1 MNFLADIL
9 LLAVV
14 ILFVIIGKTRGFLR
28 TLLSFLGKIVSIVTA
43 LFVSKTYSEK
53 FYELFLKT
61 RVTESL
67 KQRLEAD
74 GGGAF
79 DIAEVMKDIPA
90 SLLEFCDMLGFDVDS
105 LMNGINSSQITSD
118 VAVLIEENVLAPIL
132 ILVCQVVIFSVVSAL
147 ISIVLTIVIN
157 LVCTVDKLPIIK
169 SANGVLG
176 AVLGLI
182 NGVIVVYII
191 SFVLI
196 TLSVLIDN
204 SELNNFIASSYII
217 EMCTNQSFIK

>member
-28 TLLSFLGKIVSIVTA
+28 TLLSFLGKIISLVTA
-43 LFVSKTYSEK
+43 LFISKTYSEK
-53 FYELFLKT
+53 FYELFLKA

-67 KQRLEAD
+67 SQKLEAD

-90 SLLEFCDMLGFDVDS
+90 SLLEFCNMLGFDVDS
-105 LMNGINSSQITSD
+105 LMNGINSSQITND

-182 NGVIVVYII
+182 NGVIVVYIV

-217 EMCTNQSFIK
+217 EMCTSQSFIK

>member
-28 TLLSFLGKIVSIVTA
+28 TLLSFLGKIISLVTA
-43 LFVSKTYSEK
+43 LFISKTYSEK
-53 FYELFLKT
+53 FYELFLKA

-67 KQRLEAD
+67 SQKLEAD
-74 GGGAF
+74 GGAF

-105 LMNGINSSQITSD
+105 LINGINSSQITND

-182 NGVIVVYII
+182 NGVIVVYIV

-217 EMCTNQSFIK
+217 EMCTSQSFIK

>member
-9 LLAVV
+9 LIAVV

-28 TLLSFLGKIVSIVTA
+28 TLLSFLGKIISLVTA
-43 LFVSKTYSEK
+43 LFISKTYSEK
-53 FYELFLKT
+53 FYELFLKA

-67 KQRLEAD
+67 SQKLEAD
-74 GGGAF
+74 GGAF

-90 SLLEFCDMLGFDVDS
+90 SLLEFCNMLGFDVDS
-105 LMNGINSSQITSD
+105 LINGINSSQITND

-182 NGVIVVYII
+182 NGVIVVYIV

-217 EMCTNQSFIK
+217 EMCTSQSFIK